1 LAATKTPQT
10 LVAWIAA
17 VARAQA
23 SRPAIVS
30 DGVEWS
36 YAEFWDR
43 ALGIARHLLHD
54 LRLQPGDRVAL
65 AGTNEPA
72 YLAAYFGILR
82 AGCVVVPLNVMLDVA
97 EIRAQLELVEAA
109 GVVIGEVDDELREGL
124 AETLPTH
131 ELAGLNGNGIG
142 NGYLPKLGPA
152 SPALIL
158 LTSGSTGRPKGVVHS
173 HSTML
178 HASLQMASALPYGPS
193 DRNLAFLPFYTAI
206 GEQVLPTLATGGS
219 IRVLPRFDA
228 ERVALAAAD
237 CTNFDAVP
245 TVMSRLLD
253 QAPLEHLAKLRWI
266 LFASEPMP
274 VSLLERWWE
283 ALPNVQTH
291 QFYGMTEVLPMTFAS
306 DRMLR
311 EEPTTVGVNFPT
323 SRVVAIDGSGAEIGD
338 GSAGELICRTPARML
353 GYHGDEEST
362 AAAWAADGSMRTGD
376 LGRVDEQGRV
386 FLTGRLKDLI
396 ISGGLNIA
404 PAEIEAVA
412 CRHPGV
418 SAAAVVGI
426 PDQRWGETP
435 VVVAVAAAGG
445 NGFDAGALLA
455 HCREQLSSF
464 KRPSAAALIDSMPA
478 IGIGKSDKGLIR
490 KQILDGEIELV
501 RAN

>member
-1 LAATKTPQT
+1 MAQTRTPQT

-17 VARAQA
+17 VARAQGR
-23 SRPAIVS
+23 RPAVVT
-30 DGVEWS
+30 DELEWS
-36 YAEFWDR
+36 YGELWDR
-43 ALGIARHLLHD
+43 TQAVARHLLHD
-54 LRLQPGDRVAL
+54 LDLRPGDRVAI

-72 YLAAYFGILR
+72 YLAAYFGVLR
-82 AGCVVVPLNVMLDVA
+82 AGCVVVPLNVMLD
-97 EIRAQLELVEAA
+97 IRAIRDQLELVEAA
-109 GVVIGEVDDELREGL
+109 AVIVGDVDAELGEGI
-124 AETLPTH
+124 AETLPTFDLGG
-131 ELAGLNGNGIG
+131 LAGTGS
-142 NGYLPKLGPA
+142 GYLPNLGPS
-152 SPALIL
+152 SPASIL
-158 LTSGSTGRPKGVVHS
+158 LTSGSTGRPKGVVH
-173 HSTML
+173 TQGTLL
-178 HASLQMASALPYGPS
+178 HASLQMATALPYGPD
-193 DRNLAFLPFYTAI
+193 DRNLAFLPFYTAV
-206 GEQVLPTLATGGS
+206 GEQILPTLATGGS

-228 ERVALAAAD
+228 ERVARAAAD

-253 QAPLEHLAKLRWI
+253 QAPLGNLARLRWI

-274 VSLLERWWE
+274 VSLLQRWWD
-283 ALPNVQTH
+283 ALPNVETH
-291 QFYGMTEVLPMTFAS
+291 QFYGMTEVLPMTFAA

-311 EEPTTVGVNFPT
+311 EEPATVGIGFPT
-323 SRVVAIDGSGAEIGD
+323 SRIVAVDEAGAEITD
-338 GSAGELICRTPARML
+338 GSPGELICRSPARML
-353 GYHGDEEST
+353 GYHGDKELT
-362 AAAWAADGSMRTGD
+362 AAAWTEDGSMLTGD
-376 LGRVDEQGRV
+376 LGRIDERGRV

-455 HCREQLSSF
+455 HCREELSSF

>member
-1 LAATKTPQT
+1 LGAKKTPQT

-17 VARAQA
+17 VARAQGR
-23 SRPAIVS
+23 RPAVVT
-30 DGVEWS
+30 DELEWS
-36 YAEFWDR
+36 YSELWDR
-43 ALGIARHLLHD
+43 ALGIASHLLHD
-54 LRLQPGDRVAL
+54 LGLQPGDRVAI

-72 YLAAYFGILR
+72 YLATYFGILR
-82 AGCVVVPLNVMLDVA
+82 AGCVVVPLNVMLDIA
-97 EIRAQLELVEAA
+97 AIRDQLDLVEAA
-109 GVVIGEVDDELREGL
+109 AVIVGDIDDELREGL
-124 AETLPTH
+124 AETLTTH
-131 ELAGLNGNGIG
+131 ELSDLDGNGR
-142 NGYLPKLGPA
+142 GYLPKLAPSSPA
-152 SPALIL
+152 SIL

-173 HSTML
+173 HGTLL
-178 HASLQMASALPYGPS
+178 HACLQMSSALPYGPT
-193 DRNLAFLPFYTAI
+193 DRNLAFLPFYTAV
-206 GEQVLPTLATGGS
+206 GEQILPTLATGGS

-253 QAPLEHLAKLRWI
+253 QAPLENLAKLRWI

-274 VSLLERWWE
+274 VSLLERWWD

-291 QFYGMTEVLPMTFAS
+291 QFYGMTEVLPMAFAS
-306 DRMLR
+306 DWMLH
-311 EEPTTVGVNFPT
+311 EEPATVGVSFPT
-323 SRVVAIDGSGAEIGD
+323 SRINAVDESGAEITD
-338 GSAGELICRTPARML
+338 GSSGELICRSPARML
-353 GYHGDEEST
+353 GYHGEHEAT
-362 AAAWAADGSMRTGD
+362 AAAWTEDGSMRTGD
-376 LGRVDEQGRV
+376 LGRIDEQGRV

-445 NGFDAGALLA
+445 NGFDAGALLT
-455 HCREQLSSF
+455 HCREELTSF

-490 KQILDGEIELV
+490 KQIIDGEIELV